1 MTYQDLLRHLTELSL
16 LAEPALPGERGGCM
30 SSFDRASQ
38 YDPQTD
44 TYLEW
49 SANDDGSG
57 AIERLEDG
65 SIVAFACEGPGVIW
79 RIWSALPQ
87 QGAMRVYL
95 DDQEEPAID
104 VPFIDWFE
112 KQPGDTRRLIMASC
126 PSVCP
131 GAVTAFF
138 PFRSSAAA
146 GWF

>member
-95 DDQEEPAID
+95 D
-104 VPFIDWFE
+104 
-112 KQPGDTRRLIMASC
+112 
-126 PSVCP
+126 
-131 GAVTAFF
+131 
-138 PFRSSAAA
+138 RS
-146 GWF
+146 GGTGH